1 MASVQIGFRQLQILK
16 YAIST
21 SPDGLLPSLSFS
33 LPILGYNLLN
43 FDMLAGVRCYN
54 LESKLPL
61 CVPLSGQQRRRCGS
75 PFASWRGKGV
85 ASIET
90 EGEGASVRFGGGGR
104 RPPCP
109 RVPCT

>member
-1 MASVQIGFRQLQILK
+1 MDTLVDHCSLLFFLSPLYYPSVLQRTAMASVQIGFRQLQILK

-54 LESKLPL
+54 LES
-61 CVPLSGQQRRRCGS
+61 
-75 PFASWRGKGV
+75 
-85 ASIET
+85 
-90 EGEGASVRFGGGGR
+90 
-104 RPPCP
+104 
-109 RVPCT
+109 